1 MEQNVT
7 KNITAKDEIL
17 EVLQKYF
24 SQCFDKDN
32 NFNFEKFKKELQLQD
47 VNFSKES
54 YTLDWLGK
62 SYARLLATDSAT
74 TLLKEDKEW
83 NNKGEN
89 KTSQNLLIKGDNL
102 EVLKHLSN
110 AYYNKIKMIY
120 IDPPYNTGND
130 DFVYQDDRKF
140 TVEELS
146 KLAGID
152 DEKAKR
158 ILDFVNSKSNSHSA
172 WLTFMY
178 PRLYIARRL
187 LRDDGVIFVS
197 IDDNEVAQLRILMD
211 EIFGEENFVAQISVI
226 NNLKGRSD
234 DKFFATC
241 NEYLL
246 VYAKNIDDLKVKG
259 FELTEEEIEDE
270 YSLEDECGKYKI
282 TGFRKTGKGWRREE
296 RPFMYYPILEKNNK
310 FFAITDMEYKL
321 IYNSQDNKFNDEA
334 VDEIKKKYESQG
346 YTVYLPVTT
355 NNEKGRWRWGF
366 KEYKRRIDDIT
377 LNSNNSPC
385 VKERPF
391 LEDGTIREKLA
402 KTTWYKGE
410 YDTGSSGKYLK
421 KFFGKN
427 NDLFENPKSVIFIK
441 DILKITTNRNDII
454 LDFFA
459 GSGTTGDAVM
469 QLNAEDVGNRKYILV
484 QIPEYIDPDKK
495 KEAYNFVKNELGVE
509 KPTIFEITKE
519 RLVRAARKIKEEI
532 IDKKIAEIEIKIK
545 ELEAQSDLENNQKEI
560 ERFQKEINVLKN
572 QDLGFKIFETVP
584 IWEGYEFKAE
594 VFEEQLNLFDENKL
608 TEEDIQMLLTTWK
621 TYDGVPL
628 TQDLN
633 AIDLDGY
640 TGYYHDTKIYL
651 MFKGF
656 EIKHLKKLLE
666 EIDTSKDFN
675 PATIIVFGY
684 NFDSKTLR
692 EIAENVSSYM
702 NKKSIDI
709 DFIIRY

>member
-24 SQCFDKDN
+24 SQCFDRDN
-32 NFNFEKFKKELQLQD
+32 NFNFEKFKTELQLQD

-146 KLAGID
+146 KLAGVD
-152 DEKAKR
+152 EEKAKR

-211 EIFGEENFVAQISVI
+211 EIFGEENFVGSFVRQSKVGGGSDSKHIAKEHEYILVFSKNI
-226 NNLKGRSD
+226 NYLPEMFVEHD
-234 DKFFATC
+234 Q
-241 NEYLL
+241 EYLKRYKEKDGNGRFFWDTFARPGL
-246 VYAKNIDDLKVKG
+246 KNPINYDITAPDGSLINGDWIWAKSR
-259 FELTEEEIEDE
+259 FEEE
-270 YSLEDECGKYKI
+270 YS
-282 TGFRKTGKGWRREE
+282 KGNIR
-296 RPFMYYPILEKNNK
+296 IVKKNDGQWSVQFK
-310 FFAITDMEYKL
+310 
-321 IYNSQDNKFNDEA
+321 Q
-334 VDEIKKKYESQG
+334 
-346 YTVYLPVTT
+346 YL
-355 NNEKGRWRWGF
+355 NEKGKKPRSMTTDFGST
-366 KEYKRRIDDIT
+366 KDGKREILSLFD
-377 LNSNNSPC
+377 
-385 VKERPF
+385 
-391 LEDGTIREKLA
+391 
-402 KTTWYKGE
+402 
-410 YDTGSSGKYLK
+410 
-421 KFFGKN
+421 
-427 NDLFENPKSVIFIK
+427 NDKVFSYPKSTTLIRKLIEFISNEQK
-441 DILKITTNRNDII
+441 DFIV

-469 QLNAEDVGNRKYILV
+469 QLNAEDGGNRKYILV
-484 QIPEYIDPDKK
+484 QIPEPIDPDKK
-495 KEAYNFVKNELGVE
+495 KEAYNFVKNEIGVE
-509 KPTIFEITKE
+509 NPTIFEITKE

-560 ERFQKEINVLKN
+560 ERFQKEINVLRSK
-572 QDLGFKIFETVP
+572 DLGFKIFETTP

-666 EIDTSKDFN
+666 EIDTNKDFN

>member
-32 NFNFEKFKKELQLQD
+32 NFNFEKFKKELQLRD

-83 NNKGEN
+83 NSKKEN
-89 KTSQNLLIKGDNL
+89 KKSQNLLIKGDNL

-110 AYYNKIKMIY
+110 AYYNKIKIIY

-197 IDDNEVAQLRILMD
+197 IDDNEVAQLRLLMD
-211 EIFGEENFVAQISVI
+211 EIFGEENYVRELTVI
-226 NNLKGRSD
+226 NNLKGNND
-234 DKFFATC
+234 EFAFAGTH
-241 NEYLL
+241 EYLL
-246 VYAKNIDDLKVKG
+246 VYAKDINKTEFKELNIDED
-259 FELTEEEIEDE
+259 EMEDWEEDE
-270 YSLEDECGKYKI
+270 YGYYKKGANLKSTGVNAPREKRPNLWFPLYISRNNDINIQRFNEDDIEIFPITNGQEMTWRWSKYK
-282 TGFRKTGKGWRREE
+282 F
-296 RPFMYYPILEKNNK
+296 L
-310 FFAITDMEYKL
+310 
-321 IYNSQDNKFNDEA
+321 
-334 VDEIKKKYESQG
+334 
-346 YTVYLPVTT
+346 
-355 NNEKGRWRWGF
+355 NEKHNIIIVRNNGDISL
-366 KEYKRRIDDIT
+366 YK
-377 LNSNNSPC
+377 
-385 VKERPF
+385 KQRPS
-391 LEDGTIREKLA
+391 LGNLPT
-402 KTTWYKGE
+402 
-410 YDTGSSGKYLK
+410 K
-421 KFFGKN
+421 K
-427 NDLFENPKSVIFIK
+427 PKSVFYKPEYSSGNGTGELKKLFRGKKIFDNPKPTFFIK
-441 DILKITTNRNDII
+441 DLLVIASDPNSLI

-469 QLNAEDVGNRKYILV
+469 QLNAEDGGNRKYILV
-484 QIPEYIDPDKK
+484 QLTEPIDPKK
-495 KEAYNFVKNELGVE
+495 NKTAYDFVRNELGIE
-509 KPTIFEITKE
+509 NPTIFEITKE
-519 RLVRAARKIKEEI
+519 RLIRAAKKIREEI
-532 IDKKIAEIEIKIK
+532 IEKKITEKEKEKDEIELRLDIENKEEEISNLQEEIK
-545 ELEAQSDLENNQKEI
+545 L
-560 ERFQKEINVLKN
+560 LKS
-572 QDLGFKIFETVP
+572 QDLGFKIFETIP

-666 EIDTSKDFN
+666 EIDTNKDFN